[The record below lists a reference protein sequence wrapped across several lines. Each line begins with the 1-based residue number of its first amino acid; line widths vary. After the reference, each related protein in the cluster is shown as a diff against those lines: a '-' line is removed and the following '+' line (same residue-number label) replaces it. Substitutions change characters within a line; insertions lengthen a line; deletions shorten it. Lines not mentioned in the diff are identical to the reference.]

1 MAKTYFCESCQ
12 QPVSNRMVHRC
23 PASSPQPPTS
33 TPTNQI
39 TPSQLF
45 EFVGRLRA
53 SLHQTV
59 DCLNQIGTQLSE
71 FSQLARMANNGRTPG
86 PLVTPATP
94 SKKHRD
100 VLTAV
105 ANSAQPL
112 APSSKASTRKGAKA
126 ARSKGRSRAPSS
138 LAEGLKN

>member
-59 DCLNQIGTQLSE
+59 DFLNQIGTQLSE
-71 FSQLARMANNGRTPG
+71 VSQLARMANNGRTPG

-94 SKKHRD
+94 SQKHQNISTP
-100 VLTAV
+100 VTNA
-105 ANSAQPL
+105 AQPL
-112 APSSKASTRKGAKA
+112 PPTS
-126 ARSKGRSRAPSS
+126 
-138 LAEGLKN
+138 